1 MYKVLAEE
9 LKQRSI
15 ALKPTNTHEHRLT
28 VDELVTTE
36 TSAED
41 DAKRREY
48 FFQAAVD
55 EWYNLIPQHTFRS
68 AFVSLSPTEARIII
82 QYWKEYSE
90 KADKEEVK
98 IPLPLEPLVNRIDC
112 AMTEFFGNEGIFVK
126 LSTRSPKDSKTIFR
140 TATDA
145 FHRRLDENMEHVV
158 QNNEVPG
165 TTSINARLVAFS
177 EEMVKASIAHNG
189 REAVTYLLDSW
200 RVAEDLMYAYES
212 EDSGETEGKVY
223 PISLVLRQWD
233 SRITPVTEFR
243 GFVWN
248 GQLNCI
254 GQYWH
259 SLYWPH
265 LKTLKD
271 QIASDCREFFEK
283 IRSSLP
289 VPNAMLDLAWVGP
302 GEVLLVEVNPLMEG
316 LGSFKGSTGL
326 FDFYNDHELLT
337 GLLPFEIRVREEEE
351 DRSSLLS
358 HMSMAWRQTVLGM

>member
-1 MYKVLAEE
+1 MNKDLAEE
-9 LKQRSI
+9 LKQRNI
-15 ALKPTNTHEHRLT
+15 VLKPTNTLEHRLT
-28 VDELVTTE
+28 VKQLVSTE
-36 TSAED
+36 TSAEE
-41 DAKRREY
+41 DAKRRDY
-48 FFQAAVD
+48 FFQAGVD

-68 AFVSLSPTEARIII
+68 AFVSLTPLEAQIII
-82 QYWKEYSE
+82 QHWREFSDT
-90 KADKEEVK
+90 ADKEEVQ
-98 IPLPLEPLVNRIDC
+98 IPVALEPLVNRIDR
-112 AMTEFFGNEGIFVK
+112 AVAEIFGNEGIFVK

-140 TATDA
+140 NATEA
-145 FHRRLDENMEHVV
+145 FHRRLDENMEHVI
-158 QNNEVPG
+158 QNNEVAG
-165 TTSINARLVAFS
+165 TSCVNARLVAFS

-212 EDSGETEGKVY
+212 EEFGDAEAKVY

-233 SRITPVTEFR
+233 SRVVPVSEFR

-265 LKTLKD
+265 LKDLKD
-271 QIASDCREFFEK
+271 QVASDCRQFFEK

-316 LGSFKGSTGL
+316 LGSFNGSTGL
-326 FDFYNDHELLT
+326 FDFYKDHDVLA
-337 GLLPFEIRVREEEE
+337 GLLPFEIRVREVEE
-351 DRSSLLS
+351 DRSSLTS
-358 HMSMAWRQTVLGM
+358 HMSMTWRQTVLGM